1 MVVKGYEKKQLLDFY
16 KTMLTIRRFEEQ
28 TFEFYKRGLMAGLA
42 HLYMGEEAVA
52 TGVCGALNEKD
63 YIGSTHRGHG
73 HLIARGADLDKMM
86 AVSRQVTEIVGHNTD
101 SYLLRAGKAS
111 DLIREIPKGQGK
123 NNTQSK

>member
-86 AVSRQVTEIVGHNTD
+86 AEILGKKTGYSNGISRRKEPSSFSRHAC
-101 SYLLRAGKAS
+101 LLFSSKA
-111 DLIREIPKGQGK
+111 L
-123 NNTQSK
+123 